1 MGHHIQA
8 SMTPTIDQLNALTDA
23 GVISDLAIQWSDV
36 APVDQKIALEWLQA
50 QMTGEQQ
57 EMGI

>member
-1 MGHHIQA
+1 
-8 SMTPTIDQLNALTDA
+8 MTPTIDQLNALTDA